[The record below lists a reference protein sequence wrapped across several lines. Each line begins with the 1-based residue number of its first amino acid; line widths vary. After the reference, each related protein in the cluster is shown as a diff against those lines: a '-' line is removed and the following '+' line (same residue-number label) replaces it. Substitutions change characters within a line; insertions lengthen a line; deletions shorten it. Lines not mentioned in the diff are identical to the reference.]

1 MTQDN
6 MIMYDQL
13 VEQGIATPEEIN
25 LVFNV
30 HGGDWTSVLNAI
42 LYVRTGYRSLQ
53 QMIDAEGEEEEDIE
67 EVFPFE
73 ERECDYEPEYD
84 LDCGFD
90 PYMGC
95 YTEDC

>member
-1 MTQDN
+1 MMTQDN

-53 QMIDAEGEEEEDIE
+53 QMIDAESEEEEDYVPKGWTIE
-67 EVFPFE
+67 EWNDTKNVME
-73 ERECDYEPEYD
+73 SILAGLYD
-84 LDCGFD
+84 
-90 PYMGC
+90 
-95 YTEDC
+95 